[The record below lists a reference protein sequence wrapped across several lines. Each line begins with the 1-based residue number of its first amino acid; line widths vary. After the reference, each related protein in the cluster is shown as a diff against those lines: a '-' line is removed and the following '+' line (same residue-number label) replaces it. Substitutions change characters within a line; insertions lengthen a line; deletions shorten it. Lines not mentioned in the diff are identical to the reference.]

1 MSSRRLKSRL
11 FRFHLVLW
19 GISVQ
24 WSRSLWLWVSNSN
37 LFCWLLCRLKCLDH
51 RLWGCYYAQLAEP
64 LKACSLK
71 IWDKEW
77 YQTCQQAFWSV
88 FENCERWCL
97 IMKIPGFRSA
107 CSCLYSKGRCGW
119 WFPELSDNGFH
130 SKRRIPGGCPTSKH
144 TMAMLGGIP
153 KDSKGAGGKAIFKFK
168 LGISK
173 T

>member
-1 MSSRRLKSRL
+1 MSSRRSKSRL
-11 FRFHLVLW
+11 YRFHLVLW

-37 LFCWLLCRLKCLDH
+37 LFCWIFVSIEMSGSSPLRLLLRSISWTFEGFFTQNLRQRMISNLSASF
-51 RLWGCYYAQLAEP
+51 LV
-64 LKACSLK
+64 S
-71 IWDKEW
+71 
-77 YQTCQQAFWSV
+77 

-119 WFPELSDNGFH
+119 CFPELSDNGFH